1 MKHVDYKTE
10 GVCSVMIHFDI
21 GDDYKIRNVVFDGG
35 CNGNLK
41 AISKII
47 ESRDAKDI
55 SDLFR
60 GITCAWKPT
69 SCTDQLAKAID
80 EALSGS

>member
-1 MKHVDYKTE
+1 MKHVDYKTD

-21 GDDYKIRNVVFDGG
+21 DDDKIRNVVFDGG

-41 AISKII
+41 AISKLV
-47 ESRDAKDI
+47 EGKDAKDLAG
-55 SDLFR
+55 SLR
-60 GITCAWKPT
+60 GNTCAWKPT